1 MAKNQLKHPNVFKVS
16 YPNYTYLRV
25 RDHAYKTGMSIQDIQ
40 RKALDEYL
48 TRVEAAEAA
57 KQAAKQAAKLAAK
70 QEKPIQGTNPY
81 FAGFNPRVGQLDA
94 IDLFGRTPEEIAT
107 GIILPRKQKKP

>member
-1 MAKNQLKHPNVFKVS
+1 MAKNELKYNNAIKVS
-16 YPNYTYLRV
+16 YPNATYLRAYA
-25 RDHAYKTGMSIQDIQ
+25 HAQKTGMSLQDIQ

-48 TRVEAAEAA
+48 TRVEAAEV
-57 KQAAKQAAKLAAK
+57 AKQAAKLVAK

-81 FAGFNPRVGQLDA
+81 FTGFNPRVGQLDA
-94 IDLFGRTPEEIAT
+94 VDLFGRTPEEIAT

>member
-57 KQAAKQAAKLAAK
+57 KQAAKLAAK

-94 IDLFGRTPEEIAT
+94 VDMFGRTPEEIAT